1 MSLSEVKIIGKA
13 TDSASLY
20 KEVLVNSSG
29 AMLVSGVSGGGGTV
43 ENIMKCF
50 DGIDGSGTER
60 TVKSNADGRLETM
73 MVGANDTAGGLPH
86 RNMTIDGNGRTHTIA
101 RIEQSPTI
109 NSKLD
114 TISTTMTGGTQLSG
128 ITGRGDDGTQY
139 PIRCN
144 NSGNQVNLP
153 QAVYLSTPFTLGD
166 NASTSLSLN
175 VNGDLKVVEKNTNT
189 ENEGAGAGSPTTRV
203 MTSSK
208 LVGKQQGSL
217 ETHNLLCDSVGVLF
231 AGVGGYTDISDLT
244 TWGRIKA
251 TTNGDLFTC
260 PKQNSI
266 LYEGTLSASGGISTQ
281 IDIGDYTQMRIWGDS
296 TTTDPITVDWAR
308 TSGNFSPLQV
318 LYPVA
323 TGTGGN
329 TFTEFTPIPP
339 KYVRFRNPGVSDM
352 TVSIK
357 IELSH

>member
-50 DGIDGSGTER
+50 DGNDGAGTER
-60 TVKSNADGRLETM
+60 TVKCSAEGELNI
-73 MVGANDTAGGLPH
+73 VG
-86 RNMTIDGNGRTHTIA
+86 
-101 RIEQSPTI
+101 SC
-109 NSKLD
+109 
-114 TISTTMTGGTQLSG
+114 G
-128 ITGRGDDGTQY
+128 ITGKGDDGAQY
-139 PIRCN
+139 PLRCN
-144 NSGNQVNLP
+144 NSGNQVNHP
-153 QAVYLSTPFTLGD
+153 QAIYLETPFTLGD
-166 NASTSLSLN
+166 SSSTNLSLD

-189 ENEGAGAGSPTTRV
+189 ENEGAGAGSPNTRI

-266 LYEGTLSASGGISTQ
+266 LYAGVLSSGGGISTQ

-318 LYPVA
+318 LTPIA

-339 KYVRFRNPGVSDM
+339 KYIRFRNPGVSDM